1 MFVFYLYGDSTNLS
15 DSCFSISGHPLPHT
29 VSPASSYQEESTLG
43 NSSDVSPV
51 HQLPNP
57 AQYDD
62 DPAQPGDSSAQSDEN
77 RVLRRNFS
85 EAEETN
91 RVTYPGLK
99 RSGMYTEHM

>member
-1 MFVFYLYGDSTNLS
+1 MTPDLVYLAT
-15 DSCFSISGHPLPHT
+15 LPHT
-29 VSPASSYQEESTLG
+29 VSPASSYQDESTLG
-43 NSSDVSPV
+43 NISDISPV

-62 DPAQPGDSSAQSDEN
+62 NPAHYDDNPAQPGDSPAQSDEN

-99 RSGMYTEHM
+99 RSGMYT